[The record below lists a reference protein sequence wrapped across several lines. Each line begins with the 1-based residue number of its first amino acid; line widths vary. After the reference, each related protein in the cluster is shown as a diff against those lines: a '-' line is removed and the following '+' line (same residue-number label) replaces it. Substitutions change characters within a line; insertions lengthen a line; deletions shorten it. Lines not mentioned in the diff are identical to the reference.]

1 MSPLIGRIVQSGG
14 RVKLDNV
21 KVTGVSIPKQPFKEN
36 EDWLGSGNNLVV
48 VLDGCGVPDGVE
60 TEIERPCRHGL
71 SWFVNTLGTA
81 LLRGAGDAVTPLDDA
96 LATAIAETASAHQ
109 GNCDLT
115 HPHSP
120 AATAVVLRAS
130 RGAIEYLVL
139 ADATLLIDD
148 GTGDPIVV
156 TDDRLD
162 RLTLPEYDDSPRGS
176 ARRLKIARER
186 VDTIAARR
194 NKPDGYPI
202 AVSDPQAAYQ
212 AMTGHIK
219 TERVRRAALASNGA
233 TRLVDRFAQMSWR
246 QLLDLAQEKGPDA
259 VISRTRDVERSDLE
273 ATVWPRERI
282 HDDATL
288 AYCSF

>member
-1 MSPLIGRIVQSGG
+1 MSPLIGRIVQSAC

-21 KVTGVSIPKQPFKEN
+21 RVTGVSIPKRPFKEN

-60 TEIERPCRHGL
+60 AKIDQPCQHGL
-71 SWFVNTLGTA
+71 SWFVDTLGTA
-81 LLRGAGDAVTPLDDA
+81 LLRGASDAVTPLDDA

-115 HPHSP
+115 QPHSP

-130 RGAIEYLVL
+130 REAVEYLVL
-139 ADATLLIDD
+139 ADATLAIDD

-156 TDDRLD
+156 TDNRIDRVA
-162 RLTLPEYDDSPRGS
+162 LPEYEDGPRDGAS
-176 ARRLKIARER
+176 RLKIARER
-186 VDTIAARR
+186 VDTLAAKR

-212 AMTGHIK
+212 ALTGHIK

-233 TRLVDRFAQMSWR
+233 TRLVDRFQRMNWKE
-246 QLLDLAQEKGPDA
+246 LLDLAQDKGPDA
-259 VISRTRDVERSDLE
+259 VISRTREVEVSDPE
-273 ATVWPRERI
+273 AVAWPRERI
-282 HDDATL
+282 HDDATF
-288 AYCSF
+288 AYCAF